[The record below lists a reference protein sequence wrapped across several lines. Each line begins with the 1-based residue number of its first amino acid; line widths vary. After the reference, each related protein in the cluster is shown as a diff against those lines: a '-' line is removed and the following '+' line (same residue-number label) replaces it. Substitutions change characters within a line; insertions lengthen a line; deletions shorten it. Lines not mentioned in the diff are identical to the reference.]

1 MNSLFRIGVTLLFV
15 VSTSKEVVG
24 NVATVFAQ
32 DNKENNSLKRSSQNF
47 DLHRTCNRNIQSFWC
62 LPSDYDKD
70 IGPWK
75 YRNEINA
82 TLPWKYEFHFHI
94 FDVQEVNDLRY
105 SLTIDMYFDM
115 RWLEPRLELNV
126 TSDDWDTED
135 SVMGFISIP
144 LRYMEHLWI
153 PDLELY
159 KMIHYQSQAIVKPMA
174 SLKVNKMGVLRHN
187 ARVKVTLS
195 CQMDFTRYPFDS
207 HQCPF
212 RVGSFYHH
220 NETIECTSTFIYR
233 QESQRTLQYMTRL
246 IDLSEELRSDAF
258 SDKYWDTCGFNIDL
272 IRNRE
277 QILCQV
283 YLTTILLVIAS
294 WISFTVDPNCI
305 PGRMGLLVT
314 VLLVIINL
322 FIGVRNSSP
331 GSNGLNAIDI
341 FLIVCIGEVFAA
353 LLEYAIVIRYTSSQ
367 IKLNDESEK
376 NPVKLGT
383 KPVSKLNGWIL
394 QKTKE
399 YIISSPRITLDT
411 ISLYLFPAFFVSFLA
426 IYFIYFLI

>member
-1 MNSLFRIGVTLLFV
+1 MNPLFRIGVILLLV
-15 VSTSKEVVG
+15 VSTSKEVFG
-24 NVATVFAQ
+24 NVATVLNQ
-32 DNKENNSLKRSSQNF
+32 NNKEGNTLKRSSQNF
-47 DLHRTCNRNIQSFWC
+47 DHQRICNRDVQSFWC

-82 TLPWKYEFHFHI
+82 TLPWNYEFHFHI
-94 FDVQEVNDLRY
+94 FDVQEVDDLHY
-105 SLTIDMYFDM
+105 SLTLDMYFDM
-115 RWLEPRLELNV
+115 RWLEPRLELNL
-126 TSDDWDTED
+126 TSDDWKTED

-144 LRYMEHLWI
+144 LRYMEHLWY

-159 KMIHYQSQAIVKPMA
+159 KMIHYQSQAIVRPMA
-174 SLKVNKMGVLRHN
+174 SLKLNQMGVLRHN

-195 CQMDFTRYPFDS
+195 CQMDFKRYPFDS

-212 RVGSFYHH
+212 LVGSFYHH
-220 NETIECTSTFIYR
+220 NETVECTSTFFYS
-233 QESQRTLQYMTRL
+233 QDNQRTLQYMTRL
-246 IDLSEELRSDAF
+246 VDLSEGLRSYVF
-258 SDKYWDTCGFNIDL
+258 LDKYWATCGFNIDL
-272 IRNRE
+272 IRNRA

-283 YLTTILLVIAS
+283 YITTILLVIAS

-331 GSNGLNAIDI
+331 GSNGLNAVDI
-341 FLIVCIGEVFAA
+341 FLLVCIGEVFAA
-353 LLEYAIVIRYTSSQ
+353 LLEYAVVLRNTSSQ
-367 IKLNDESEK
+367 IKLIDESET
-376 NPVKLGT
+376 NPVKLET

-394 QKTKE
+394 EKTKG

-426 IYFIYFLI
+426 IYFIYFLN